1 MFPLGNLSED
11 AKVVNILAYA
21 SESSDRTSDVIDTK
35 GYRNVLILMHSAAVH
50 NSAAHAYELQHSD
63 VATNETTLSSGTDI
77 EGSSLAI
84 STDDNVL
91 HYYDGKPTKRYLQLV
106 VNKDA
111 AQASAQSAVAILYNG
126 TSPRPVTHGAGTSTV
141 GEGVAAVSGEKTMTG
156 WVSGTK

>member
-1 MFPLGNLSED
+1 MFPLGNLSQD
-11 AKVVNILAYA
+11 AKIVPILAYA

-35 GYRNVLILMHSAAVH
+35 GFKNLMILMTSAAVH

-63 VATNETTLSSGTDI
+63 TATNETTLSSGTDI

-84 STDDNVL
+84 STDDNVV
-91 HYYDGKPTKRYLQLV
+91 HYYDGKPTKRYIQLV

-111 AQASAQSAVAILYNG
+111 AQASAQSAVAILYN
-126 TSPRPVTHGAGTSTV
+126 SKDRPTTHGAGSSTV
-141 GEGVAAVSGEKTMTG
+141 GEGVAASTGEGNFAG

>member
-11 AKVVNILAYA
+11 AKIVNILAYA
-21 SESSDRTSDVIDTK
+21 SESSDRTSDVIDTL
-35 GYRNVLILMHSAAVH
+35 GYRNLLILMHSAAVH

-63 VATNETTLSSGTDI
+63 TATNETTLSSGTDI

-91 HYYDGKPTKRYLQLV
+91 HYYDGRPTKRYIQLV

-126 TSPRPVTHGAGTSTV
+126 DQRVTTHGAGTSTV